1 MNIVRPAHTAR
12 NPKTGEPVQVPE
24 KIVLKFKA
32 AR

>member
-1 MNIVRPAHTAR
+1 MNIVRPAAR
-12 NPKTGEPVQVPE
+12 NLKTGEPVQVPE